1 MTVKELNTV
10 KRYQRE
16 FYYLFNKRLEI
27 DWNMMKGIVRFERRA
42 NSINEDAVSLDVVL
56 NDIINKT
63 GADLDKIKSKR
74 LTRRKYPKE
83 QIALREFSVYV
94 MDNRLNVEEAG
105 RLINKDRSGIYYYAG
120 MRK

>member
-56 NDIINKT
+56 DDIINKT

-83 QIALREFSVYV
+83 QKALREFSVYV
-94 MDNRLNVEEAG
+94 IDNRLNVEEAG

>member
-27 DWNMMKGIVRFERRA
+27 DWNMMKGIVKFERRA
-42 NSINEDAVSLDVVL
+42 NTINEDAVSLDVVL
-56 NDIINKT
+56 DGIINKN
-63 GADLDKIKSKR
+63 GANLDAIKSKR

-83 QIALREFSVYV
+83 QKALREFSVYV

-105 RLINKDRSGIYYYAG
+105 KLINKDRSGIYYYAG
-120 MRK
+120 RR

>member
-27 DWNMMKGIVRFERRA
+27 DWNMMKGIVKFERRA
-42 NSINEDAVSLDVVL
+42 NTINEDAVSLDVVL
-56 NDIINKT
+56 DDIINKT
-63 GADLDKIKSKR
+63 GANLDAIKSKR

-83 QIALREFSVYV
+83 QKALREFSVYV